1 MNEAVSDTRKGSKGP
16 GCLLNGFAAAF
27 LLAGL
32 AAMYFIA
39 LKPLFHYW
47 QTDSWER
54 VPAQVLDSRLN
65 RSTSDGSTT
74 YSVSARYQYQYQGR
88 TYTSESVSLYG
99 GSDNFDDFWQRLAR
113 RLEQARLAQQPVLAW
128 VNPDQP
134 EKAYLERGLRS
145 GSLVFGFAFGGVFA
159 LVGGGL
165 LFFFNRR
172 AKASGNPEGGGEPIY
187 SSNQK
192 SGHGFLIVFG
202 LIFVLLPAPGYQS
215 AIEGAARGDYAMLFI
230 FLFPLVGL
238 LVMAGGLV
246 GRRRYK
252 FFGPTPLT
260 LDPDP
265 GQAGG
270 QVGGEI
276 LINRIVP
283 HSGRF
288 NVSLSCVHQETRGS
302 GDDRRTDT
310 TVLWQDEQNGYIES
324 GMRDSRVQFC
334 FDVPGDLPP
343 TYQRGRQSVYW
354 QVSMKGELDGREL
367 HRDWSI
373 PVIQGD
379 VGSRFTLPE
388 SHVEEDRRQR
398 EEAALASAR
407 EQIVVKRTGQGLTVT
422 SRAGRNLGLKLGL
435 LLFGGIFAAV
445 GTFLLVLALDEGG
458 MLYLMAGAFGGVGY
472 GLVALALY
480 MLGRS
485 LQVVIRGDEVR
496 SRRRWLGIPLRQRR
510 MRLRNADQLV
520 LDSAVRSTTNG
531 RVQEY
536 MNLYAQDESGRV
548 RVAEGIA
555 GQQAG
560 EQLREELL
568 RELHLV

>member
-1 MNEAVSDTRKGSKGP
+1 MNEAASDTRKGSKGP
-16 GCLLNGFAAAF
+16 GCLLNGFAAVF

-39 LKPLFHYW
+39 LKPLFPYW
-47 QTDSWER
+47 PTDSWER

-270 QVGGEI
+270 QVGGEV
-276 LINRIVP
+276 LISRAVP
-283 HSGRF
+283 HSARF
-288 NVSLSCVHQETRGS
+288 TVSLSCVHQETRGS

-310 TVLWQDEQNGYIES
+310 TVLWQSDQGGYMES

>member
-1 MNEAVSDTRKGSKGP
+1 MNEAASDTRKGSKGP
-16 GCLLNGFAAAF
+16 GCLLNGFAAVF

-270 QVGGEI
+270 QVGGEV
-276 LINRIVP
+276 LISRAVP
-283 HSGRF
+283 HSARF
-288 NVSLSCVHQETRGS
+288 TVSLSCVHQETRGS

-310 TVLWQDEQNGYIES
+310 TVLWQSDQGGYMES

-422 SRAGRNLGLKLGL
+422 SRAGRNRGLKLGL